1 MSSSGGS
8 GEGKRWDS
16 ETSERVMRGNGYK
29 ISGMGGEASEKW
41 VCLKDTQGKE
51 RKGGRM
57 EYGHVHGGLRHGHYK
72 WKVWRMG

>member
-16 ETSERVMRGNGYK
+16 KTSERVMRGNGYK

-41 VCLKDTQGKE
+41 VCLKDTQGRE
-51 RKGGRM
+51 RKDMDGYVCSGYRM
-57 EYGHVHGGLRHGHYK
+57 ME
-72 WKVWRMG
+72 

>member
-41 VCLKDTQGKE
+41 VCLKDTQGRE
-51 RKGGRM
+51 RKDMDGYVCSGYRM
-57 EYGHVHGGLRHGHYK
+57 ME
-72 WKVWRMG
+72 